1 MKDVLTKMIYA
12 ALIASVISAVFAIP
26 TLIVAVISGLI
37 SLVSGFSFGWI
48 FSILLTIIFITT
60 ASVLNQ
66 LYMEFQ
72 DFKIDNLD
80 LDDEDGI
87 I

>member
-26 TLIVAVISGLI
+26 ALIVAVISGLI
-37 SLVSGFSFGWI
+37 SLVSGFSFGWV

>member
-48 FSILLTIIFITT
+48 FSILLTVIFIAT

-72 DFKIDNLD
+72 EFKIDNLD

>member
-12 ALIASVISAVFAIP
+12 ALIASVISAIFAIP

-48 FSILLTIIFITT
+48 FSILLTVIFITA

-80 LDDEDGI
+80 LDEEDGI